1 MAKAKILL
9 AEDDINL
16 GSVLKQ
22 YLTAKGYDVDL
33 TTDGEEAF
41 KTFMENEY
49 DLCIL
54 DVSMPKKDGFTLGK
68 DIRRINSKIPFI
80 YLTVRSMKEDVLR
93 GFDIGADDYIT
104 KPFNMEE
111 LLMRIEAILR
121 RTGRLTESKQTV
133 FQIGKFTFDS
143 VRQVLKIGDKVIKK
157 LTTKENELLKL
168 LASNMNEVVERNY
181 ALKLVW
187 GDDSF
192 FNARSMDVYI
202 TKLRKYL
209 SADPSVKII
218 NVHSVGFKLI
228 TNAEE

>member
-9 AEDDINL
+9 AEDDVNL
-16 GSVLKQ
+16 GSVLRQ
-22 YLTAKGYDVDL
+22 YLDAKGYDVDL
-33 TTDGEEAF
+33 CLDGEDAF

-54 DVSMPKKDGFTLGK
+54 DVMMPKKDGFTLGK
-68 DIRRINSKIPFI
+68 DIRRINSKIPII
-80 YLTVRSMKEDVLR
+80 YLTVRSMNEDVLK
-93 GFDIGADDYIT
+93 GFEIGADDYIT

-133 FQIGKFTFDS
+133 FQIGKYTFDS
-143 VRQVLKIGDKVIKK
+143 VRQTLKIGDKVRK

-209 SADPSVKII
+209 AEDPSVKII

>member
-16 GSVLKQ
+16 GSVLRQ
-22 YLTAKGYDVDL
+22 YLHAKGYDVDL
-33 TTDGEEAF
+33 ANDGEEAF

-54 DVSMPKKDGFTLGK
+54 DVSMPKKDGFTLAK
-68 DIRRINSKIPFI
+68 DIRRINSKIPLIF
-80 YLTVRSMKEDVLR
+80 LTVRSMKEDVLR

-143 VRQVLKIGDKVIKK
+143 VRQTLKIGDKVRK

-209 SADPSVKII
+209 ADDPSVKII

>member
-9 AEDDINL
+9 AEDDVNL
-16 GSVLKQ
+16 GSVLRQ
-22 YLTAKGYDVDL
+22 YLDAKGYDVDL
-33 TTDGEEAF
+33 CLDGEDAF

-54 DVSMPKKDGFTLGK
+54 DVMMPKKDGFTLGK
-68 DIRRINSKIPFI
+68 DIRRINSKIPII
-80 YLTVRSMKEDVLR
+80 YLTVRSMNEDVLK
-93 GFDIGADDYIT
+93 GFEIGADDYIT

-133 FQIGKFTFDS
+133 FQIGKYTFDS
-143 VRQVLKIGDKVIKK
+143 VRQTLKIGDNVRK

-209 SADPSVKII
+209 AEDPSVKII

>member
-9 AEDDINL
+9 AEDDVNL
-16 GSVLKQ
+16 GSVLRQ
-22 YLTAKGYDVDL
+22 YLDAKGYEVDL
-33 TTDGEEAF
+33 CLDGEDAF

-54 DVSMPKKDGFTLGK
+54 DVMMPKKDGFTLAK
-68 DIRRINSKIPFI
+68 DIRRINSKIPIIF
-80 YLTVRSMKEDVLR
+80 LTVRSMNEDVLK
-93 GFDIGADDYIT
+93 GFEIGADDYIT

-133 FQIGKFTFDS
+133 FQIGKYTFDS
-143 VRQVLKIGDKVIKK
+143 VRQTLKIGDKVRK

-209 SADPSVKII
+209 AEDPSVKII

>member
-9 AEDDINL
+9 AEDDVNL
-16 GSVLKQ
+16 GSVLRQ
-22 YLTAKGYDVDL
+22 YLDAKGYEVDL
-33 TTDGEEAF
+33 CLDGEDAF

-54 DVSMPKKDGFTLGK
+54 DVMMPKKDGFTLAK
-68 DIRRINSKIPFI
+68 DIRRINSKIPIIF
-80 YLTVRSMKEDVLR
+80 LTVRSMNEDVLK
-93 GFDIGADDYIT
+93 GFEIGADDYIT

-133 FQIGKFTFDS
+133 FQIGKYTFDS
-143 VRQVLKIGDKVIKK
+143 VRQTLKIGDKVRK

-209 SADPSVKII
+209 ADDPSVKII

>member
-9 AEDDINL
+9 AEDDVNL
-16 GSVLKQ
+16 GSVLRQ
-22 YLTAKGYDVDL
+22 YLDAKGYEVDL
-33 TTDGEEAF
+33 CLDGEDAF

-54 DVSMPKKDGFTLGK
+54 DVMMPKKDGFTLAK
-68 DIRRINSKIPFI
+68 DIRRINSKIPIIF
-80 YLTVRSMKEDVLR
+80 LTVRSMNEDVLK
-93 GFDIGADDYIT
+93 GFEIGADDYIT

-133 FQIGKFTFDS
+133 FQIGKYTFDS
-143 VRQVLKIGDKVIKK
+143 VRQTLKIGDKVRK

-209 SADPSVKII
+209 ADDPSVKII
-218 NVHSVGFKLI
+218 NVHSLGFKLI

>member
-16 GSVLKQ
+16 GSVLRQ
-22 YLTAKGYDVDL
+22 YLHAKGYDVDL
-33 TTDGEEAF
+33 ANDGEEAF

-54 DVSMPKKDGFTLGK
+54 DVSMPKKDGFTLAK
-68 DIRRINSKIPFI
+68 DIRRINSKIPIIF
-80 YLTVRSMKEDVLR
+80 LTVRSMKEDVLR

-143 VRQVLKIGDKVIKK
+143 VRQTLKIDDKVQK

-209 SADPSVKII
+209 AADPSVKII

>member
-1 MAKAKILL
+1 MEKAKILL
-9 AEDDINL
+9 AEDDVNL

-22 YLTAKGYDVDL
+22 YLNAKGYDVDL
-33 TTDGEEAF
+33 CIDGEDAF
-41 KTFMENEY
+41 KSFMENEY
-49 DLCIL
+49 DLCVL
-54 DVSMPKKDGFTLGK
+54 DVMMPKKDGFTLAK
-68 DIRRINSKIPFI
+68 DIRRINSKIPFLF
-80 YLTVRSMKEDVLR
+80 LTVRSMKEDVLK
-93 GFDIGADDYIT
+93 GFELGADDYIT

-111 LLMRIEAILR
+111 LLMRLEAILR
-121 RTGRLTESKQTV
+121 RTGRMTESKQTV

-143 VRQVLKIGDKVIKK
+143 VKQTLKIGDEVRK

-209 SADPSVKII
+209 QEDPSVKII

>member
-22 YLTAKGYDVDL
+22 YLNAKGYDVDL
-33 TTDGEEAF
+33 AIDGEEAF

-54 DVSMPKKDGFTLGK
+54 DVGMPKKDGFTLAK
-68 DIRRINSKIPFI
+68 DIRRINSKIPIIF
-80 YLTVRSMKEDVLR
+80 LTVRSMKEDVLK

-143 VRQVLKIGDKVIKK
+143 VRQTLKIGDKVRK

-209 SADPSVKII
+209 SEDPSVKII

>member
-9 AEDDINL
+9 AEDDVNL
-16 GSVLKQ
+16 GSVLRQ
-22 YLTAKGYDVDL
+22 YLDAKGYEVEHCL
-33 TTDGEEAF
+33 DGEDAF

-54 DVSMPKKDGFTLGK
+54 DIMMPKKDGFTLAK
-68 DIRRINSKIPFI
+68 DIRRINSKIPIIF
-80 YLTVRSMKEDVLR
+80 LTVRSMNEDVLK
-93 GFDIGADDYIT
+93 GFEIGADDYIT

-133 FQIGKFTFDS
+133 FQIGKYTFDS
-143 VRQVLKIGDKVIKK
+143 VRQTLKIGDKIRK

-209 SADPSVKII
+209 AEDPSVKII

>member
-9 AEDDINL
+9 AEDDVNL
-16 GSVLKQ
+16 GSVLRQ
-22 YLTAKGYDVDL
+22 YLDAKGYEVDL
-33 TTDGEEAF
+33 CFDGEDAF

-54 DVSMPKKDGFTLGK
+54 DVMMPKKDGFTLAK
-68 DIRRINSKIPFI
+68 DIRRINSKIPIIF
-80 YLTVRSMKEDVLR
+80 LTVRSMNEDVLK
-93 GFDIGADDYIT
+93 GFEIGADDYIT

-121 RTGRLTESKQTV
+121 RTGRLTETKQTV
-133 FQIGKFTFDS
+133 FQIGKYTFDS
-143 VRQVLKIGDKVIKK
+143 VRQTLKIEDRVRK

-209 SADPSVKII
+209 TDDPSVKII

>member
-22 YLTAKGYDVDL
+22 YLNAKGYDVDL
-33 TTDGEEAF
+33 AIDGEEAF

-54 DVSMPKKDGFTLGK
+54 DVGMPKKDGFTLAK
-68 DIRRINSKIPFI
+68 DIRRINSKIPIIF
-80 YLTVRSMKEDVLR
+80 LTVRSMKEDVLR

-133 FQIGKFTFDS
+133 FNIGKFTFDS
-143 VRQVLKIGDKVIKK
+143 VRQTLKIGDKVRK

-209 SADPSVKII
+209 ADDPSVKII

>member
-9 AEDDINL
+9 AEDDVNL
-16 GSVLKQ
+16 GSVLRQ
-22 YLTAKGYDVDL
+22 YLDAKGYEVDL
-33 TTDGEEAF
+33 CLDGEDAF

-54 DVSMPKKDGFTLGK
+54 DVMMPKKDGFTLGK
-68 DIRRINSKIPFI
+68 DIRRINSKIPIIF
-80 YLTVRSMKEDVLR
+80 LTVRSMNEDVLK
-93 GFDIGADDYIT
+93 GFEIGADDYLT

-133 FQIGKFTFDS
+133 FQIGKYTFDS
-143 VRQVLKIGDKVIKK
+143 VRQTLKIGDKVRK

-209 SADPSVKII
+209 ADDPSVKII

>member
-9 AEDDINL
+9 AEDDLNL
-16 GSVLKQ
+16 GSVLRQ
-22 YLTAKGYDVDL
+22 YLDAKGYDVEHCL
-33 TTDGEEAF
+33 DGEDAF
-41 KTFMENEY
+41 KSFMENEY
-49 DLCIL
+49 DLCII
-54 DVSMPKKDGFTLGK
+54 DVMMPKKDGFTLGK
-68 DIRRINSKIPFI
+68 DIRRINSKIPLL
-80 YLTVRSMKEDVLR
+80 YLTVRSMNEDILK
-93 GFDIGADDYIT
+93 GFEIGADDYIT

-121 RTGRLTESKQTV
+121 RTGRLTESKQTIY
-133 FQIGKFTFDS
+133 QIGKYTFDS
-143 VRQVLKIGDKVIKK
+143 VRQTLKIGDKIRK

-168 LASNMNEVVERNY
+168 LASNMNEIVERNY

-209 SADPSVKII
+209 GDDPSVKII
-218 NVHSVGFKLI
+218 NVASVGFKLI

>member
-9 AEDDINL
+9 AEDDVNL
-16 GSVLKQ
+16 GSVLRQ
-22 YLTAKGYDVDL
+22 YLDAKGYEVDL
-33 TTDGEEAF
+33 CLDGEDAF

-54 DVSMPKKDGFTLGK
+54 DVMMPKKDGFTLAK
-68 DIRRINSKIPFI
+68 DIRRINSKIPIIF
-80 YLTVRSMKEDVLR
+80 LTVRSMNEDVLK
-93 GFDIGADDYIT
+93 GFEIGADDYIT

-121 RTGRLTESKQTV
+121 RTGRLTETKQTV
-133 FQIGKFTFDS
+133 FQIGKYTFDS
-143 VRQVLKIGDKVIKK
+143 VRQTLKIGDKVRK

-209 SADPSVKII
+209 AEDPSVKII

>member
-9 AEDDINL
+9 AEDDVNL
-16 GSVLKQ
+16 GSVMRQ
-22 YLTAKGYDVDL
+22 YLDAKGYDVEHCL
-33 TTDGEEAF
+33 DGEDAF
-41 KTFMENEY
+41 KSFMENEY
-49 DLCIL
+49 DLCII
-54 DVSMPKKDGFTLGK
+54 DVMMPKKDGFTLGK
-68 DIRRINSKIPFI
+68 DIRRINSKIPFLF
-80 YLTVRSMKEDVLR
+80 LTVRSMNEDILK
-93 GFDIGADDYIT
+93 GFEIGADDYIT

-121 RTGRLTESKQTV
+121 RTGRLTESKQTIY
-133 FQIGKFTFDS
+133 QIGKYTFDS
-143 VRQVLKIGDKVIKK
+143 VRQTLRIGDKIRK

-209 SADPSVKII
+209 GDDPSVKII